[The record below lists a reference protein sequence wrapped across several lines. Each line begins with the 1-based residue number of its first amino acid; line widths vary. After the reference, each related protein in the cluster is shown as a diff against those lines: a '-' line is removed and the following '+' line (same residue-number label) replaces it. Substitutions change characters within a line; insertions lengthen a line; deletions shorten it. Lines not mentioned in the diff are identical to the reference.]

1 MNFGNKPL
9 ASDGDGQKLGG
20 IIFDSGSSYTYFTN
34 KAYGALLST
43 VSMIN
48 DCPRIRRTI
57 GTLSLSNNAMLT
69 G

>member
-20 IIFDSGSSYTYFTN
+20 IIFDNGSSYTYFTN
-34 KAYGALLST
+34 KAYGDLLSA
-43 VSMIN
+43 VSITN
-48 DCPRIRRTI
+48 DCSKIHHTI